1 MGAGFRAFIGLGW
14 EIGEGNRA
22 GYGISIPVLDFIM
35 SNPKPEAGENEPIVR
50 IHVAV
55 FGSNL

>member
-35 SNPKPEAGENEPIVR
+35 SNPKPEAGENEPLVR
-50 IHVAV
+50 TAV
-55 FGSNL
+55 SVWF